1 MVSELNIW
9 KLQSPEEIEESYY
22 ELNKNL
28 AEYNSAYFHFND
40 TDLSKYIKCETNSP
54 KFRYNKFKRNWE
66 NFNNHKQL
74 LFHFFNHNSVN
85 YPEIFN
91 NMSRICIAEVS
102 INFQDILEEIN
113 VLRINQHKI
122 PYAYYQIIYKLVKQ
136 ILINHILSE
145 SELLFLTVD
154 IELNLIKLEYKNLVN
169 EHIILKEYK
178 LNKFLYKYQSIYPDD
193 YKHIN
198 AWLIVSSNWQD
209 IFLSSTFKQWT
220 SCMNLINT
228 YKDKKIKYS
237 NENYVKSRWI
247 SIIFSI
253 KFRRSEKQ

>member
-1 MVSELNIW
+1 MLSELNIW

-85 YPEIFN
+85 YPEIFKN
-91 NMSRICIAEVS
+91 TSRICIAEVS

-154 IELNLIKLEYKNLVN
+154 IELNLIKLEYKSLVN

-237 NENYVKSRWI
+237 NENYVKSRWFG
-247 SIIFSI
+247 IIFSI
-253 KFRRSEKQ
+253 KFR

>member
-1 MVSELNIW
+1 
-9 KLQSPEEIEESYY
+9 
-22 ELNKNL
+22 
-28 AEYNSAYFHFND
+28 
-40 TDLSKYIKCETNSP
+40 
-54 KFRYNKFKRNWE
+54 
-66 NFNNHKQL
+66 
-74 LFHFFNHNSVN
+74 
-85 YPEIFN
+85 
-91 NMSRICIAEVS
+91 MSRICIAEVS

-145 SELLFLTVD
+145 YALVFLTVD
-154 IELNLIKLEYKNLVN
+154 IELNLIKLEYKSLVN
-169 EHIILKEYK
+169 GHIILKEYK

-198 AWLIVSSNWQD
+198 AWMIVSSNWQD